1 MADGLSQPRTGP
13 ALAVFFFLLV
23 LQNSALGLGTLMGLG
38 MITAHLMTPGT
49 LYVPTEHSQQ
59 KAKHRDLPAEPF
71 LQPGRNFIVFY
82 LICFSLGKLQLVETS
97 TLRRIIEM

>member
-1 MADGLSQPRTGP
+1 MADGHSQPRTGP

-59 KAKHRDLPAEPF
+59 KAKHRDGAAPVTSQQSHSYNQAGIL
-71 LQPGRNFIVFY
+71 LYFI
-82 LICFSLGKLQLVETS
+82 
-97 TLRRIIEM
+97 